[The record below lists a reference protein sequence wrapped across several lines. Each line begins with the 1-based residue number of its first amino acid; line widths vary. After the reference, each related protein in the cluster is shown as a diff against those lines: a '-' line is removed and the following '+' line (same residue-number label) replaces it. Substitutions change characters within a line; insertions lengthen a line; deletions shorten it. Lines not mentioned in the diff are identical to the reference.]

1 MSSAFKTVR
10 NPLLDG
16 QEQGFRESTISFRSL
31 FHQSHV
37 KLSNRFHHH
46 ASRKI
51 VPTSSKER
59 KKKVSAATHLSQHIK
74 QDQQQSEPYV
84 HYNGPFET
92 LDQLPKEKL
101 DWITQETSNSKDLR
115 HPLLDYPRSI
125 VLRKPHHKNSSL
137 LGHHHHHQSNLMKPK
152 ATFYIRACLLRSS
165 MELNDQL
172 FEGSF
177 AVSQKCGKNGS
188 QANLDETYI
197 LQVFFMPMSPSSTTL
212 SIYAQPKTTLGAFNS
227 RFRQPE
233 VCLGSQVFKIPMRP
247 CEKKLKRITLHDAEG
262 NNQYQVL
269 VVYGTFVSSRVMT
282 LLDNKLIY
290 EGFITVYTR
299 GKLIPASSILRFI
312 IWARYWATLYPG
324 HIELYDFEYKER
336 RKALYK
342 ISIKALLDVF
352 HPPTDDDERLVDVG
366 SLGLALQFSHESL
379 SMEENSMNP
388 DFEYRMYILPDDHE
402 RSQEWEQALMHAAS
416 LINEFR
422 YDESYIATK
431 VNNGTEFTLQTS
443 QDEDTST
450 MVISTKFLW

>member
-1 MSSAFKTVR
+1 MSTFKTVR

-31 FHQSHV
+31 FHQSHA
-37 KLSNRFHHH
+37 KLSNRFHHS
-46 ASRKI
+46 SRKI

-59 KKKVSAATHLSQHIK
+59 KKKVSAVVHLPQHIK
-74 QDQQQSEPYV
+74 QEQQSEPYV

-101 DWITQETSNSKDLR
+101 DWIAQETSSNKELR

-137 LGHHHHHQSNLMKPK
+137 LDHQHRQQPSLMKPK
-152 ATFYIRACLLRSS
+152 ATFYIRVLQVINQNSSKPCLLRSS
-165 MELNDQL
+165 IELNDQL

-177 AVSQKCGKNGS
+177 SVSQKDVEK
-188 QANLDETYI
+188 
-197 LQVFFMPMSPSSTTL
+197 PSSTTL
-212 SIYAQPKTTLGAFNS
+212 SIYAQPKTTLGALNS

-247 CEKKLKRITLHDAEG
+247 CEKKLKRITIQDAES

-290 EGFITVYTR
+290 EGFITR
-299 GKLIPASSILRFI
+299 
-312 IWARYWATLYPG
+312 WARYWAALYPG

-379 SMEENSMNP
+379 SMENSMNP

-431 VNNGTEFTLQTS
+431 VNNDTEFTLQTPL
-443 QDEDTST
+443 DEDTST
-450 MVISTKFLW
+450 MVISSKFLW

>member
-1 MSSAFKTVR
+1 MSTFKTVR

-31 FHQSHV
+31 FHQSHA
-37 KLSNRFHHH
+37 KLSNRFHHS
-46 ASRKI
+46 SRKI

-59 KKKVSAATHLSQHIK
+59 KKKVSAVVHLPQHIK
-74 QDQQQSEPYV
+74 QEQQSEPYV

-101 DWITQETSNSKDLR
+101 DWIAQETSSNKELR

-137 LGHHHHHQSNLMKPK
+137 LDHQHRQQPSLMKPK
-152 ATFYIRACLLRSS
+152 ATFYIR
-165 MELNDQL
+165 
-172 FEGSF
+172 
-177 AVSQKCGKNGS
+177 V
-188 QANLDETYI
+188 
-197 LQVFFMPMSPSSTTL
+197 LQVINQNSSKQKPSSTTL
-212 SIYAQPKTTLGAFNS
+212 SIYAQPKTTLGALNS

-247 CEKKLKRITLHDAEG
+247 CEKKLKRITIQDAES

-269 VVYGTFVSSRVMT
+269 VVYGTFR
-282 LLDNKLIY
+282 
-290 EGFITVYTR
+290 
-299 GKLIPASSILRFI
+299 
-312 IWARYWATLYPG
+312 WARYWAALYPG

-379 SMEENSMNP
+379 SMENSMNP

-431 VNNGTEFTLQTS
+431 VNNDTEFTLQTPL
-443 QDEDTST
+443 DEDTST
-450 MVISTKFLW
+450 MVISSKFLW

>member
-1 MSSAFKTVR
+1 MSTFKTVR

-31 FHQSHV
+31 FHQSHA
-37 KLSNRFHHH
+37 KLSNRFHHS
-46 ASRKI
+46 SRKI

-59 KKKVSAATHLSQHIK
+59 KKKVSAVVHLPQHIK
-74 QDQQQSEPYV
+74 QEQQSEPYV

-101 DWITQETSNSKDLR
+101 DWITQETSSNKELR

-137 LGHHHHHQSNLMKPK
+137 LDHQHRQHPSLMKPK
-152 ATFYIRACLLRSS
+152 ATFYIRVLQVINQNSSKPCLLRSS
-165 MELNDQL
+165 IELNDQL

-177 AVSQKCGKNGS
+177 SVSQKCGKNGS

-197 LQVFFMPMSPSSTTL
+197 LDVEKPSSTTL
-212 SIYAQPKTTLGAFNS
+212 SIYAQPKTTLGALNS

-247 CEKKLKRITLHDAEG
+247 CEKKLKRITIQDAES

-299 GKLIPASSILRFI
+299 GKLIPR
-312 IWARYWATLYPG
+312 WARYWAALYPG

-379 SMEENSMNP
+379 SMENSMNP

-431 VNNGTEFTLQTS
+431 VNNDTEFTLQTPL
-443 QDEDTST
+443 DEDTST
-450 MVISTKFLW
+450 MVISSKFLW